1 MAEAEWGKDN
11 RKEQLTMK
19 RERWRLYAKKA
30 DFAAISRT
38 YGINQV
44 TARIMR
50 NRDVET
56 KEEIESYLKG
66 TLDMLSNPS
75 LMKDADKAA
84 ALLEDAIAHNELIAI
99 SSDFDNDGI
108 FSGLLLKEAITELG
122 GRALIFTPNRVTE
135 GYGVNSRIV
144 QEANA
149 QGASVLLT
157 CDNGIAAFEAVEEAK
172 KFGMTVIITD
182 HHEVPFEEKN
192 GKKNYMLPI
201 ADAIVDPK
209 QEDCAY
215 PFKSLC
221 GTGVAYQLMTLLFH
235 RMKRMMSRQEIF
247 LQYTAIA
254 TVADVMELVGENRIL
269 VRIGLSYLNH
279 TTHVG
284 LRALMEVCGIAP
296 EQIRAYHI
304 GFILGPCFNAAG
316 RLDTI
321 VHALALL
328 ESKEYEQALALAGE
342 LWAMNEER
350 KELTRVGTERAADII
365 EHAPWKDERV
375 YLVYIPDCHESVA
388 GIIAGRLR
396 ERYYRPV
403 LVFTDASEEGQIKA
417 SGRSID
423 DYDMFTE
430 LSAFRN
436 LFLRFGG
443 HKMAAGLTMEK
454 KNLETLREG
463 LNTRCTLTPTQ
474 LMPLVMIDAAMPL
487 GYISEDVIAD
497 LEKLEPFGRANEK
510 PLFAQQHLSVLR
522 LSRIGKNRNVV
533 KMSVMG
539 PEGVIMDALYFGD
552 TDVFLDFLE
561 EEYGR
566 DNVAAA
572 LRGMRN
578 TIDLAVTYYPQIN
591 EFQGKRSLQIVIQN
605 YCRVSSN

>member
-1 MAEAEWGKDN
+1 
-11 RKEQLTMK
+11 MK
-19 RERWRLYAKKA
+19 KERWRLYAKKA
-30 DFAAISRT
+30 DFAAISKA

-50 NRDVET
+50 NRGVET

-66 TLDMLSNPS
+66 DLDYLSDPA

-84 ALLEDAIAHNELIAI
+84 SLLEAAIANNELIAI

-108 FSGLLLKEAITELG
+108 FSGLLLKEAIIELG
-122 GRALIFTPNRVTE
+122 GRAAIFTPNRVME

-144 QEANA
+144 EEANA
-149 QGASVLLT
+149 KGASVLLT
-157 CDNGIAAFEAVEEAK
+157 CDNGIAAFEAIEEAK
-172 KFGMTVIITD
+172 KLGMTVIVTD
-182 HHEVPFEEKN
+182 HHEVPFEEHD
-192 GKKNYMLPI
+192 GKKTYLLPK

-221 GTGVAYQLMTLLFH
+221 GTGVAYQLMTLLF
-235 RMKRMMSRQEIF
+235 RRIKRTMSRQEIF

-269 VRIGLSYLNH
+269 VRKGLSYLNH
-279 TTHVG
+279 TNHIG
-284 LRALMEVCGIAP
+284 LRALMEVCGISP
-296 EQIRAYHI
+296 EQVRAYHI

-328 ESKEYEQALALAGE
+328 ESKEYDQALALAGE

-350 KELTRVGTERAADII
+350 KELTRVGTERAVELI
-365 EHAPWKDERV
+365 EHATWKDERV
-375 YLVYIPDCHESVA
+375 YLVYIKDCHESVA

-430 LSAFRN
+430 LSAFRS

-454 KNLETLREG
+454 KNLETLRDG
-463 LNTRCTLTPTQ
+463 LNARCTLTQTQ

-487 GYISEDVIAD
+487 GYISEEVIAD

-539 PEGVIMDALYFGD
+539 PEGIIMDALYFGD
-552 TDVFLDFLE
+552 TDVFFDFLE

-578 TIDLAVTYYPQIN
+578 TIDIGVTYYPQIN

-605 YCRVSSN
+605 YCRVSLN

>member
-1 MAEAEWGKDN
+1 
-11 RKEQLTMK
+11 MK
-19 RERWRLYAKKA
+19 KERWRLYAKKA
-30 DFAAISRT
+30 DFAAISKA

-50 NRDVET
+50 NRGVET

-66 TLDMLSNPS
+66 DLDYLSDPA

-84 ALLEDAIAHNELIAI
+84 SLLEAAIANNELIAI

-108 FSGLLLKEAITELG
+108 FSGLLLKEAIIELG
-122 GRALIFTPNRVTE
+122 GRAAIFTPNRVME

-144 QEANA
+144 EEANA
-149 QGASVLLT
+149 KGASVLLT
-157 CDNGIAAFEAVEEAK
+157 CDNGIAAFEAIEEAK
-172 KFGMTVIITD
+172 KLGMTVIVTD
-182 HHEVPFEEKN
+182 HHEVPFEEHD
-192 GKKNYMLPI
+192 GKKTYLLPK

-221 GTGVAYQLMTLLFH
+221 GTGVAYQLMTLLFR
-235 RMKRMMSRQEIF
+235 RMKRTMSRQEIF

-269 VRIGLSYLNH
+269 VRKGLSYLNH
-279 TTHVG
+279 TNHIG
-284 LRALMEVCGIAP
+284 LRALMEVCGISP
-296 EQIRAYHI
+296 EQVRAYHI

-328 ESKEYEQALALAGE
+328 ESKEYDQALALAGE

-350 KELTRVGTERAADII
+350 KELTRVGTERAVELI
-365 EHAPWKDERV
+365 EHATWKDEHV
-375 YLVYIPDCHESVA
+375 YLVYIKDCHESVA

-454 KNLETLREG
+454 KNLEILRDG
-463 LNTRCTLTPTQ
+463 LNARCTLTQTQ

-487 GYISEDVIAD
+487 GYISEEVIAD

-539 PEGVIMDALYFGD
+539 PEGIIMDALYFGD
-552 TDVFLDFLE
+552 TDVFFDFLE

-578 TIDLAVTYYPQIN
+578 TIDIGVTYYPQIN

-605 YCRVSSN
+605 YCRVSLN

>member
-1 MAEAEWGKDN
+1 
-11 RKEQLTMK
+11 MK
-19 RERWRLYAKKA
+19 KERWRLYAKKA
-30 DFAAISRT
+30 DFAAISKA

-50 NRDVET
+50 NRGVET

-66 TLDMLSNPS
+66 DLDYLSDPA

-84 ALLEDAIAHNELIAI
+84 SLLEAAIANNELIAI

-108 FSGLLLKEAITELG
+108 FSGLLLKEAIIELG
-122 GRALIFTPNRVTE
+122 GRAAIFTPNRVME

-144 QEANA
+144 EEANA
-149 QGASVLLT
+149 KGASVLLT
-157 CDNGIAAFEAVEEAK
+157 CDNGIAAFEAIDEAK
-172 KFGMTVIITD
+172 KLGMTVIVTD
-182 HHEVPFEEKN
+182 HHEVPFEEHD
-192 GKKNYMLPI
+192 GKRTYLLPK

-221 GTGVAYQLMTLLFH
+221 GTGVAYQLMTLLFR
-235 RMKRMMSRQEIF
+235 RMKRTMSRQEIF

-269 VRIGLSYLNH
+269 VRKGLSYLNH
-279 TTHVG
+279 TNHIG

-296 EQIRAYHI
+296 EQVRAYHI

-328 ESKEYEQALALAGE
+328 ESKEYDQALALAGE

-350 KELTRVGTERAADII
+350 KELTRVGTERAVELI
-365 EHAPWKDERV
+365 EHATWKDEHV
-375 YLVYIPDCHESVA
+375 YLVYIKDCHESVA

-454 KNLETLREG
+454 KNLEILRDG
-463 LNTRCTLTPTQ
+463 LNARCTLTQTQ

-487 GYISEDVIAD
+487 GYISEEVIAD

-539 PEGVIMDALYFGD
+539 PEGIIMDALYFGD
-552 TDVFLDFLE
+552 TDVFFDFLE

-578 TIDLAVTYYPQIN
+578 TIDIGVTYYPQIN
-591 EFQGKRSLQIVIQN
+591 EFQGERSLQIVIQN
-605 YCRVSSN
+605 YCRVSLN

>member
-1 MAEAEWGKDN
+1 
-11 RKEQLTMK
+11 MK
-19 RERWRLYAKKA
+19 KERWRLYAKKA
-30 DFAAISRT
+30 DFAAISKA

-50 NRDVET
+50 NRGVET

-66 TLDMLSNPS
+66 DLDYLSDPA

-84 ALLEDAIAHNELIAI
+84 SLLEAAIANNELIAI

-108 FSGLLLKEAITELG
+108 FSGLLLKEAIIELG
-122 GRALIFTPNRVTE
+122 GRAAIFTPNRVME

-144 QEANA
+144 EEANA
-149 QGASVLLT
+149 NGASVLLT
-157 CDNGIAAFEAVEEAK
+157 CDNGIAAFEAIEEAK
-172 KFGMTVIITD
+172 KLGMTVIVTD
-182 HHEVPFEEKN
+182 HHEVPFEEHD
-192 GKKNYMLPI
+192 GKKIYLLPK

-221 GTGVAYQLMTLLFH
+221 GTGVAYQLMTLLFR
-235 RMKRMMSRQEIF
+235 RMKRTMSRQAIF

-269 VRIGLSYLNH
+269 VRKGLSYLNH
-279 TTHVG
+279 TNHIG
-284 LRALMEVCGIAP
+284 LRALMEVCGISP
-296 EQIRAYHI
+296 EQVRAYHI

-328 ESKEYEQALALAGE
+328 ESKEYDQALALAGE

-350 KELTRVGTERAADII
+350 KELTRVGTERAVELI
-365 EHAPWKDERV
+365 EHATWKDEHV
-375 YLVYIPDCHESVA
+375 YLVYVKDCHESVA

-454 KNLETLREG
+454 KNLEILRDG
-463 LNTRCTLTPTQ
+463 LNARCTLTQTQ

-487 GYISEDVIAD
+487 GYISEEVIAD

-539 PEGVIMDALYFGD
+539 PEGIIMDALYFGD
-552 TDVFLDFLE
+552 TDVFFDFLE

-578 TIDLAVTYYPQIN
+578 TIDIGVTYYPQIN

-605 YCRVSSN
+605 YCRVSLN

>member
-1 MAEAEWGKDN
+1 
-11 RKEQLTMK
+11 
-19 RERWRLYAKKA
+19 
-30 DFAAISRT
+30 
-38 YGINQV
+38 
-44 TARIMR
+44 
-50 NRDVET
+50 
-56 KEEIESYLKG
+56 
-66 TLDMLSNPS
+66 
-75 LMKDADKAA
+75 
-84 ALLEDAIAHNELIAI
+84 
-99 SSDFDNDGI
+99 
-108 FSGLLLKEAITELG
+108 
-122 GRALIFTPNRVTE
+122 
-135 GYGVNSRIV
+135 
-144 QEANA
+144 
-149 QGASVLLT
+149 
-157 CDNGIAAFEAVEEAK
+157 
-172 KFGMTVIITD
+172 MTVIVTD
-182 HHEVPFEEKN
+182 HHEVPFEEHD
-192 GKKNYMLPI
+192 GKKIYLLPK

-221 GTGVAYQLMTLLFH
+221 GTGVAYQLMTLLFR
-235 RMKRMMSRQEIF
+235 RMKRTMSRQEIF

-269 VRIGLSYLNH
+269 VRKGLSYLNH
-279 TTHVG
+279 TNHIG
-284 LRALMEVCGIAP
+284 LRALMEVCGISP
-296 EQIRAYHI
+296 KQVRAYHI

-328 ESKEYEQALALAGE
+328 ESKEYDQALALAGE

-350 KELTRVGTERAADII
+350 KELTRVGTERAVELI
-365 EHAPWKDERV
+365 EHATWKDEH
-375 YLVYIPDCHESVA
+375 VYIKDCHESVA

-454 KNLETLREG
+454 KNLEILRDG
-463 LNTRCTLTPTQ
+463 LNARCTLTQTQ

-487 GYISEDVIAD
+487 GYISEEVIAD

-539 PEGVIMDALYFGD
+539 LEGIIMDALYFGD
-552 TDVFLDFLE
+552 TDVFFDFLE

-578 TIDLAVTYYPQIN
+578 TIDIGVTYYPQIN

-605 YCRVSSN
+605 YCRVSLN